1 MFWTKKK
8 TALSVDEEF
17 YLKQR
22 AFVLRN
28 RVKRACMDT
37 TNYQLHLMNFLD
49 RNKNNKKLIED
60 VAAYRKHLLETTD
73 VTEQEA
79 ARLTHE
85 KFKH

>member
-1 MFWTKKK
+1 MLWTKKRR
-8 TALSVDEEF
+8 TSSVDEEF
-17 YLKQR
+17 YLRQK
-22 AFVLRN
+22 AFTLRN

-60 VAAYRKHLLETTD
+60 VAAYRNHLLETTD

-79 ARLTHE
+79 AKLTHE